1 MTMAEIH
8 TDTAAVAPTAAQLAF
23 GRYQG
28 GEAIRTDD
36 PNAAL
41 KLTAK
46 IKLLTDTR
54 QAMKDINAALRL
66 KAVVTGNEKLRAL
79 GLSDDNIAVARG
91 KGGKMFPA
99 WELQNLGQN
108 IARLEKRL
116 DQIKAEAD
124 RAPAEDVEG
133 DGYRLV
139 ENTEMC
145 RIQILFEAKPDAET
159 RAILKRNGFRWA
171 PSQDAWQRH
180 LNENGR
186 YAAKRALASIAA
198 A

>member
-1 MTMAEIH
+1 MTTANTMA
-8 TDTAAVAPTAAQLAF
+8 DTTPSPTAAQLAF
-23 GRYQG
+23 GRYRG
-28 GEAIRTDD
+28 GEAIRADD
-36 PNAAL
+36 PNAAE

-79 GLSDDNIAVARG
+79 GLSDDNIVVARG

-108 IARLEKRL
+108 IARLEKRF

-124 RAPAEDVEG
+124 RAPAADVEG

-139 ENTEMC
+139 ENIEIN
-145 RIQILFEAKPDAET
+145 RIQIMFDAKPDADT

>member
-1 MTMAEIH
+1 MTTTEIH
-8 TDTAAVAPTAAQLAF
+8 TDTAAALPNAAQLAF
-23 GRYQG
+23 GRYRG
-28 GEAIRTDD
+28 GEAIRADD
-36 PNAAL
+36 PNAAE

-91 KGGKMFPA
+91 KDGKMFPA

-139 ENTEMC
+139 ENTELC
-145 RIQILFEAKPDAET
+145 RIQILFDAKPDADT

-186 YAAKRALASIAA
+186 YAAKRALASITAA
-198 A
+198 

>member
-1 MTMAEIH
+1 MTTAN
-8 TDTAAVAPTAAQLAF
+8 TTADTTITPNAAQLAF
-23 GRYQG
+23 GRYRG
-28 GEAIRTDD
+28 GEAIRADD
-36 PNAAL
+36 PTARE

-46 IKLLTDTR
+46 IKLLTGTR

-66 KAVVTGNEKLRAL
+66 KAIVTGNEKLRAL

-124 RAPAEDVEG
+124 RVPAEDVKG

-139 ENTEMC
+139 ENTELC
-145 RIQILFEAKPDAET
+145 RIQILFDAKPDADT

-186 YAAKRALASIAA
+186 YAAKRALASITAV
-198 A
+198 

>member
-1 MTMAEIH
+1 MTTAN
-8 TDTAAVAPTAAQLAF
+8 TTADTTPVTPTAAQLAF
-23 GRYQG
+23 GRYRG
-28 GEAIRTDD
+28 GEAIRADD
-36 PNAAL
+36 PNAAE

-54 QAMKDINAALRL
+54 QAMKDINAALRM
-66 KAVVTGNEKLRAL
+66 KAVITGNEKLRAL
-79 GLSDDNIAVARG
+79 GLSDNNIAVARG
-91 KGGKMFPA
+91 KGGKMFPG
-99 WELQNLGQN
+99 WEFQNLGQN

-116 DQIKAEAD
+116 DQIKADAE
-124 RAPAEDVEG
+124 RTPAEDVEG

-139 ENTEMC
+139 ENTEIN
-145 RIQILFEAKPDAET
+145 RIQILFDAKPDADT

-186 YAAKRALASIAA
+186 YALRRALVAIAA

>member
-1 MTMAEIH
+1 MITSTSTA
-8 TDTAAVAPTAAQLAF
+8 DTTTTPTPAQLAF
-23 GRYQG
+23 GRYRG
-28 GEAIRTDD
+28 GEAIRADD
-36 PNAAL
+36 PNVREKL
-41 KLTAK
+41 KAR
-46 IKLLTDTR
+46 IKLLTETR

-79 GLSDDNIAVARG
+79 GLSDDVIAVVRG
-91 KGGKMFPA
+91 KGGKVFEP
-99 WELQNLGQN
+99 WELQNLGAN

-116 DQIKAEAD
+116 DQIKAEET

-139 ENTEMC
+139 ENTDIN
-145 RIQILFEAKPDAET
+145 RIQIIFHAKPDADT
-159 RAILKRNGFRWA
+159 RTILKRNGFRWA
-171 PSQDAWQRH
+171 PSQDAWQRQ

>member
-1 MTMAEIH
+1 MTTAI
-8 TDTAAVAPTAAQLAF
+8 TTADTTTITPTAAQLAF
-23 GRYQG
+23 GRYRG
-28 GEAIRTDD
+28 GEAIRADD
-36 PNAAL
+36 PTARE

-46 IKLLTDTR
+46 IKLLTSTR

-66 KAVVTGNEKLRAL
+66 KAIVTGNEKLRAL

-124 RAPAEDVEG
+124 RAPAEDVER

-139 ENTEMC
+139 ENTEIN
-145 RIQILFEAKPDAET
+145 RIQILFDAKPDADT

-171 PSQDAWQRH
+171 PSQDAWQRQ